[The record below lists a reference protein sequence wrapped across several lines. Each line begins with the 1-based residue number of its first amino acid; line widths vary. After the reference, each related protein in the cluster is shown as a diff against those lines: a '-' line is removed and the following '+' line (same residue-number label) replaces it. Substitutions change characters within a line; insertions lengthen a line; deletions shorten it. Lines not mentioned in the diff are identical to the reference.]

1 MQITDIRVDKDNR
14 EKTIHSSGSFPLA
27 VYHSVMSR
35 NVIGFTKLH
44 WHDELQFCLVDH
56 GGILFHVNDVQCLI
70 EEGNGIFINSGQLHM
85 ASPHGDPDSSYICID
100 AGRRLFG
107 ALPESVTARIFED
120 PRNTTLTHLI
130 LEKEEP
136 WHADVLEKIRMIYE
150 AGRRGGAGAELS
162 QAAGV
167 LLITASVLEHSEKA
181 PEPRKRSRANPA
193 VRSIIN
199 FIAENYGNKITLKDI
214 AAAASYA
221 ESECCRIFRKYTG
234 RSVFTYLREYR
245 LEKSTGLLTGTD
257 LSVSD
262 VAYTCGFSS
271 ASYFIKAFRE
281 QFGMTPLR
289 YRRQA

>member
-14 EKTIHSSGSFPLA
+14 ETTIHSSGSFPLA

-56 GGILFHVNDVQCLI
+56 GGILFHVNDRQCLI
-70 EEGNGIFINSGQLHM
+70 KEGNGIFINSGQLHM
-85 ASPHGDPDSSYICID
+85 ASPYRDPDSSYICID

-107 ALPESVTARIFED
+107 ALPENVTARIFED
-120 PRNTTLTHLI
+120 PGSTPLTHLI
-130 LEKEEP
+130 LEKRIA
-136 WHADVLEKIRMIYE
+136 WHADIIEKMQQIYE
-150 AGRRGGAGAELS
+150 TGRRGGAGAELKE
-162 QAAGV
+162 AAGV
-167 LLITASVLEHSEKA
+167 LLMTAAVLEHSEKL
-181 PEPRKRSRANPA
+181 PEARKRSRANPA
-193 VRSIIN
+193 VQSIIN
-199 FIAENYGNKITLKDI
+199 YISENYSSRITLKDI

-245 LEKSTGLLTGTD
+245 LEKSTELLTGTD

-271 ASYFIKAFRE
+271 SSYFIKAFRE
-281 QFGMTPLR
+281 QFGTTPLR